1 MYVFVEEEHIVICLL
16 GFCFVLFL
24 PILDGE
30 IYVEAEKQVKNMRT
44 LLNHSSFQL
53 MTNDK

>member
-44 LLNHSSFQL
+44 LL
-53 MTNDK
+53 